1 MLDEPFNVCIDLVN
15 LTVKLAMDKGSVD
28 HIMCTFCE
36 DQHTTLTLA
45 RHNGHLRLSKLL
57 EKYSHRG
64 EGTLYRAHPVSVLTF
79 CANR

>member
-1 MLDEPFNVCIDLVN
+1 MLDKPFNMCIDLVN

-45 RHNGHLRLSKLL
+45 RHNGHLSLSKLL
-57 EKYSHRG
+57 EKYTRI
-64 EGTLYRAHPVSVLTF
+64 EVREPCTEYIQYL
-79 CANR
+79 C